1 MAFIFS
7 TAQQRYLDLVG
18 DPGGTIDAFGKRN
31 INIAIQDILNKYK
44 FSWDKVTT
52 DLTLVAGVSNLPT
65 DYNPKW
71 HLSDARIV
79 ASLDNDDNVFTEIPE
94 WDRDKYTT
102 DDYVY
107 WITYDQTTH
116 RHIFNSLTQT
126 GTVTIYY
133 QSLPTDLSADGDY
146 CIIPDLEALSY
157 LSASKSWIGNER
169 DTLLAET
176 YRKEADKLITAMYVG
191 DMQSGETLI
200 VGSVVGYDSDLYGG

>member
-1 MAFIFS
+1 MFTFATIR
-7 TAQQRYLDLVG
+7 QRYLDLIG
-18 DPGGTIDAFGKRN
+18 DPNGTIDDFGDRN
-31 INIAIQDILNKYK
+31 INVAIQDILNKYR

-65 DYNPKW
+65 DYCPKW

-79 ASLDNDDNVFTEIPE
+79 ASLDNNDNVFTEIAE

-102 DDYVY
+102 DSHVY
-107 WITYDQTTH
+107 WLTYDQSTH
-116 RHIFNSLTQT
+116 RHVFNSLTQT

-133 QSLPTDLSADGDY
+133 QSSPADLSGVGDY

-157 LSASKSWIGNER
+157 LAASKSWIGNER

-200 VGSVVGYDSDLYGG
+200 IGSVVSYDSGLMGV